1 MPCILMKNL
10 NSCKMKFH
18 KVIQCVIKISFSLD
32 FDIGQSYVTSKIE
45 DRDGNIRKINIQ
57 PGTRGIK
64 LQSDLIR
71 VKNKDA
77 ELPSHVYVRTTLK
90 DGKTLVRKLP
100 VIGTSDWLLIF
111 EEDLFV
117 LAVKGS
123 IRRNRNFRV
132 IHKVIHRKDW
142 HSYDL

>member
-1 MPCILMKNL
+1 MSDALYFDEESKLMQNEIPQ
-10 NSCKMKFH
+10 SSS
-18 KVIQCVIKISFSLD
+18 CVIKISFSLD
-32 FDIGQSYVTSKIE
+32 FEIGQSYVTSKIE
-45 DRDGNIRKINIQ
+45 DKDGNIRKINIQ

-77 ELPSHVYVRTTLK
+77 ELPPHAYVRTTLK

-117 LAVKGS
+117 LAV
-123 IRRNRNFRV
+123 R
-132 IHKVIHRKDW
+132 DQ
-142 HSYDL
+142 YDEIEILG

>member
-1 MPCILMKNL
+1 MKDALYFDKESELLQNEIPQSHL
-10 NSCKMKFH
+10 CM
-18 KVIQCVIKISFSLD
+18 IKISFSLD

-45 DRDGNIRKINIQ
+45 DRDGNIRKLNIQ

-77 ELPSHVYVRTTLK
+77 ELPSHVYVQTTLK

-100 VIGTSDWLLIF
+100 IIGTSDWLLIF
-111 EEDLFV
+111 EEDLFL
-117 LAVKGS
+117 LAVKGQYEE
-123 IRRNRNFRV
+123 IE
-132 IHKVIHRKDW
+132 I
-142 HSYDL
+142 LG